1 MIVFKNYFKVL
12 RKHKGIIILYIGI
25 LLLFMLF
32 SQTSNNTSS
41 NFSATKPDI
50 AIINLDS
57 KSKIIDNFYNY
68 MNTNTNIIDIKDDEA
83 KDALFYQKVDAI
95 IYIYEGYSNDYLNN
109 SEQNLEVKRGTSASA
124 SYVDM
129 LLEKYFK
136 IADIVNDNVT
146 DIDTIISTINSSLDS
161 NTIVQV
167 VNTVDIDRLSVA
179 SYFYSYANYSIL
191 AICIYVTALILIIFN
206 NKKIKDRTNISSKK
220 SSSIT
225 KELYFGNLCF
235 ILLVWIFI
243 IILSI
248 IINGKIMFTSNGLY
262 LMLNSFIFMICA
274 LSIGFLVGNIFRS
287 ENAISAIVNIVALGS
302 SFICG
307 SFIPLNYLPATVV
320 KFSKILPSYWFIKNN
335 NFICTIENF
344 NKEVFMELFKN
355 MSIVFLFA
363 IMFFIIAII
372 YNKNHKRNN

>member
-1 MIVFKNYFKVL
+1 
-12 RKHKGIIILYIGI
+12 
-25 LLLFMLF
+25 
-32 SQTSNNTSS
+32 
-41 NFSATKPDI
+41 
-50 AIINLDS
+50 
-57 KSKIIDNFYNY
+57 
-68 MNTNTNIIDIKDDEA
+68 
-83 KDALFYQKVDAI
+83 
-95 IYIYEGYSNDYLNN
+95 
-109 SEQNLEVKRGTSASA
+109 
-124 SYVDM
+124 M